1 MLEGQR
7 VKEPSTQEAGEES
20 PVTYKEKPGLAL
32 PGELV
37 PLISFMPS
45 TG

>member
-7 VKEPSTQEAGEES
+7 VKESSTQEAGEES

-32 PGELV
+32 PVYTHSVLTTV
-37 PLISFMPS
+37 
-45 TG
+45 